1 AIKGMRLG
9 SLMPRRLN
17 WKTGIIGI
25 LALAL
30 VVSLAV
36 TIPPLFGQN
45 YKVLA
50 ADIAL
55 NSLEVQIAL
64 GGKEPEEVEV
74 VDFVDDREYAFVIL
88 KISPELIFIAEVDME
103 AEEVVQVHV
112 LELTDEVKQ
121 EIIDIAKTNPG
132 VQGLFEQGAYVSNFQ
147 ATYSVNTKD
156 IIGPEGKIHREGS
169 VELMVGMILKLR
181 EEQYIVMVDL
191 TTGEV
196 VNLANAQMVE

>member
-1 AIKGMRLG
+1 
-9 SLMPRRLN
+9 
-17 WKTGIIGI
+17 IIGI

-88 KISPELIFIAEVDME
+88 KISPELIFIASMT
-103 AEEVVQVHV
+103 AE
-112 LELTDEVKQ
+112 
-121 EIIDIAKTNPG
+121 
-132 VQGLFEQGAYVSNFQ
+132 S
-147 ATYSVNTKD
+147 
-156 IIGPEGKIHREGS
+156 
-169 VELMVGMILKLR
+169 
-181 EEQYIVMVDL
+181 
-191 TTGEV
+191 
-196 VNLANAQMVE
+196 